1 MAIQAQMYPE
11 NLGLPLGGGSQDL
24 FVDNSNQNHLNNS
37 FFFNGCG
44 LNEFS
49 FQKHQQQQQELLLQ
63 IPYQQQQQYLVEF
76 HNLQQRNHSQNQ
88 NQSLPCENGFVFL
101 PSSKNYNNMNSNNN
115 NNGSTSSTI
124 TTTTSSDHMPMNL
137 SQSLAAQLEKHRQE
151 IDKYI
156 TLQNER
162 LRLAL
167 QEQRKQQLATILR
180 KLEAKA
186 TVLLKQ
192 KDEELVKARNR
203 GMELQE
209 CVRKMEVESQ
219 AWQRV
224 AAEKEAMVVSL
235 SNTLEQLR
243 DQQQQGCSAYGLDDA
258 ESCCDDND
266 YPCNNKK
273 RNRVG
278 GNDER
283 EDEEQQRETGN
294 NKAMMMM
301 TVCRFCNSRN
311 SCMLLLPCRHLC
323 SCKACEPFIDACPLC
338 KSPKTASIEALFS

>member
-1 MAIQAQMYPE
+1 LISI
-11 NLGLPLGGGSQDL
+11 LS
-24 FVDNSNQNHLNNS
+24 
-37 FFFNGCG
+37 
-44 LNEFS
+44 
-49 FQKHQQQQQELLLQ
+49 
-63 IPYQQQQQYLVEF
+63 I
-76 HNLQQRNHSQNQ
+76 
-88 NQSLPCENGFVFL
+88 FL
-101 PSSKNYNNMNSNNN
+101 P
-115 NNGSTSSTI
+115 GVF
-124 TTTTSSDHMPMNL
+124 
-137 SQSLAAQLEKHRQE
+137 
-151 IDKYI
+151 
-156 TLQNER
+156 QNER

-186 TVLLKQ
+186 RLLVKQ

-203 GMELQE
+203 GMELEE
-209 CVRKMEVESQ
+209 CVRKMEVENQ
-219 AWQRV
+219 TWQRV

-243 DQQQQGCSAYGLDDA
+243 EQQQQGCSSNGVDDA

-283 EDEEQQRETGN
+283 EDEEQQQEAGN
-294 NKAMMMM
+294 SNAMAMMMM
-301 TVCRFCNSRN
+301 LCRFCNSRN

-323 SCKACEPFIDACPLC
+323 SCKTCEPFMDACPLC

>member
-11 NLGLPLGGGSQDL
+11 NLGLPLGGGSQDW
-24 FVDNSNQNHLNNS
+24 FMDNSSNNNHLNSN

-49 FQKHQQQQQELLLQ
+49 FQKQQQQQQQQQLLQ
-63 IPYQQQQQYLVEF
+63 FPYQQQQQQQQQYLVEF
-76 HNLQQRNHSQNQ
+76 HNLQQRNHLQNQNQ
-88 NQSLPCENGFVFL
+88 NQSLPSENGIAFL
-101 PSSKNYNNMNSNNN
+101 PPSKNYNNNK
-115 NNGSTSSTI
+115 GSTTSTI
-124 TTTTSSDHMPMNL
+124 TTTASSDHMPMNL

-180 KLEAKA
+180 KIEAKA

-203 GMELQE
+203 AMELEE

-219 AWQRV
+219 SWQRV

-243 DQQQQGCSAYGLDDA
+243 EQQQQGCSSYGIDDA

-266 YPCNNKK
+266 YPCNNK

-283 EDEEQQRETGN
+283 EYEEQKPETGN
-294 NKAMMMM
+294 RSAMMMM
-301 TVCRFCNSRN
+301 VCRFCNSRN